1 MEASSLGTE
10 EGVMQGAWTGF
21 DSKVLLM
28 QTGMRMLSIQW
39 HKRTTVQ
46 AFCCSQ
52 DRYEF
57 SFFLCVSRQSGVEFL
72 QNSELCMSAGRER
85 KGRTTAPPHQ
95 DT

>member
-46 AFCCSQ
+46 AFCFLLPRQ
-52 DRYEF
+52 VRV
-57 SFFLCVSRQSGVEFL
+57 FFLLVCIKTEWRGV
-72 QNSELCMSAGRER
+72 
-85 KGRTTAPPHQ
+85 PPE
-95 DT
+95 